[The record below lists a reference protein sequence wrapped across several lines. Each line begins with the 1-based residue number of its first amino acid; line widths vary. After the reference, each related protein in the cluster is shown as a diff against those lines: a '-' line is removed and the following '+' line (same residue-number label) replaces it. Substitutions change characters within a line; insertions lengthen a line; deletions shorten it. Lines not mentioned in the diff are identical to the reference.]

1 MTVGAIPRRP
11 AADSQ
16 PGLKAHK
23 PRRQPLSEGS
33 DWTFELIRE
42 LDHEIG
48 LLAREYGL
56 DTYPN
61 QIEVIR
67 SDQMMDAYASVGMPI
82 SYHHWSYGK
91 QFVTVENQYQHG
103 LMGLAYEIVINSNPC
118 IAYLMEE
125 NTLTMQALVIA
136 HACYG
141 HNSFFKGN
149 YLFRTW
155 TDATAIID
163 YLQFA
168 RNYISECEER
178 HGVCEVEAVL
188 DACHALMNFGV
199 DRYKRPYPI
208 SAEEEQRRQK
218 DRAEWIQRNLNDLWR
233 TLPEAPNR
241 KPTEAEPIF
250 PAEPQENLLYF
261 VEKNAPLLEPWQ
273 REIVRIVRKM
283 AQYFYPQRQTQVM
296 NEGWASFWHYTL
308 MNRLYDEGL
317 ITEGAVMEFL
327 ASHTAVIYQPP
338 FDHPGYRGINPYA
351 LGFAIFSDLRRMC
364 EQPTDEDHQWFPD
377 IAGGDWLAVVH
388 DAMRN
393 YKDESFILQFL
404 SPKVMRGLRLFG
416 VVDDEADE
424 AIEVAAIHDGEG
436 YQRVRE
442 LLASQY
448 NLGDREPNIQVTRVD
463 LRGDRSLTL
472 RHTQHQRRPLGNT
485 TDEVLKH
492 LHRLWGFP
500 VRLEIM
506 RDDEVVSRTACPPEA
521 ASDSRAASAGRPSF

>member
-1 MTVGAIPRRP
+1 MSRREP
-11 AADSQ
+11 IAT
-16 PGLKAHK
+16 
-23 PRRQPLSEGS
+23 GS
-33 DWTFELIRE
+33 DWTFELIRR
-42 LDHEIG
+42 LDDEIG
-48 LLAREYGL
+48 VLAREYGL

-91 QFVTVENQYQHG
+91 QFVAVEAQYQQG

-155 TDATAIID
+155 TDAGSIID
-163 YLQFA
+163 YLLFA
-168 RNYISECEER
+168 RNYIRECEER
-178 HGVCEVEAVL
+178 HGVREVEATL
-188 DACHALMNFGV
+188 DACHALMNYGV
-199 DRYKRPYPI
+199 DRYKRPHPI
-208 SAEEEQRRQK
+208 SAEEERRRQ
-218 DRAEWIQRNLNDLWR
+218 RERSEWVQRNLNDLWR
-233 TLPEAPNR
+233 TLPEPAHRRAAPDER
-241 KPTEAEPIF
+241 AF

-261 VEKNAPLLEPWQ
+261 IEKNAPLLETWQ
-273 REIVRIVRKM
+273 REIIRIVRKL

-296 NEGWASFWHYTL
+296 NEGWATFWHYTL

-317 ITEGAVMEFL
+317 ITEGQVLEFL
-327 ASHTAVIYQPP
+327 SSHTAVIYQPP

-351 LGFAIFSDLRRMC
+351 LGFAIFSDLKRMC
-364 EQPTDEDHQWFPD
+364 EAPTDEDREWFPD
-377 IAGGDWLAVVH
+377 LAGGDWLAVVH

-404 SPKVMRGLRLFG
+404 SPKVMRDMRLFG
-416 VVDDEADE
+416 IVDDDAED
-424 AIEVAAIHDGEG
+424 AIEVTAIHDHQG
-436 YQRVRE
+436 YRWVRE
-442 LLASQY
+442 ALASHY
-448 NLGDREPNIQVTRVD
+448 NLGDREPNIQITRVD

-472 RHTQHQRRPLGNT
+472 RHAQHQRRTLNDNT
-485 TDEVLKH
+485 AEVLKH

-500 VRLEIM
+500 VRLESV
-506 RDDEVVSRTACPPEA
+506 RDDEVVARSACPPETVPA
-521 ASDSRAASAGRPSF
+521 